1 MKDKVKCISVSN
13 YLIFIAFILLTGCGK
28 KANDNAVEIG
38 SNRIEKP
45 VPHKLKALKLGQAE
59 TFALLAYDHITSN
72 PNSSINGKVG
82 LYPATREWITIEPTE
97 VLGGITNILG
107 SDDDSDPVN
116 LLSNAKVDMVLAYKE
131 ATLITPDSDKLGLS
145 LGNSGRKI
153 LAPGC
158 YNWYGDLLIRD
169 DITIEGSDSDIWL
182 FKIPANFKLSSGVHI
197 SLSGGAK
204 AKNIFWQIAGNAV
217 LENESAM
224 VGTIFA
230 QQSIELK
237 ARSTLT
243 GRAFAKN
250 GYITLNQATVIKP

>member
-1 MKDKVKCISVSN
+1 MKDKVKFKPITTIS
-13 YLIFIAFILLTGCGK
+13 IFIVFLLFTGCGK
-28 KANDNAVEIG
+28 KAHESAFQIG

-45 VPHKLKALKLGQAE
+45 IPHKLKALKIGQAE
-59 TFALLAYDHITSN
+59 AFALLAYDHITSN

-82 LYPATREWITIEPTE
+82 LFPATREWITIEASE
-97 VLGGITNILG
+97 VLGGSANILG
-107 SDDDSDPVN
+107 SDDDTNPIN

-131 ATLITPDSDKLGLS
+131 AISITPDADKVGLS

-158 YNWYGDLLIRD
+158 YNWNSDLLIND
-169 DITIEGSDSDIWL
+169 DITIEGSESDIWL

-197 SLSGGAK
+197 NLSGGAK
-204 AKNIFWQIAGNAV
+204 AKNIFWQIAGSAV
-217 LENESAM
+217 LENESVM

-237 ARSTLT
+237 ARSILT

-250 GYITLNQATVIKP
+250 GYITLNQATVLKP